1 VAALLELRDVS
12 RYFGGLKAVEGVS
25 LTVEEGEIVGL
36 IGPNGAGKTTLFSV
50 VSGFYPPTAGEV
62 TFAGRPIRGL
72 RPDVICELGV
82 ARTFQL
88 VKPFPHLTVLENVMV
103 GAFNRTN
110 SRAKAEAEAREILQF
125 IGLDRFGPG
134 KASALTLPG
143 RKRLE
148 VARALGTRPRLLLLD
163 EVMAG
168 LTPTESMHM
177 VGLIKQL
184 RERGIT
190 ILVIEHVMRAIMAL
204 SDRIAVLHH
213 GQLIAMGAPQ
223 QVIRD
228 PAVIEAYFGEEL
240 QLAESESA

>member
-1 VAALLELRDVS
+1 MAALLELHGVS

-62 TFAGRPIRGL
+62 VFAGRPIAGL
-72 RPDVICELGV
+72 RPDVICEMGL

-103 GAFNRTN
+103 GAFNRTD
-110 SRAKAEAEAREILQF
+110 SRAQAEAEAREILEF
-125 IGLDRFGPG
+125 VGLEAFGPR

-177 VGLIKQL
+177 VGLVKQL
-184 RERGIT
+184 RERGMT
-190 ILVIEHVMRAIMAL
+190 VLLIEHVMRAIMAL

-213 GQLIAMGAPQ
+213 GQLIAMGPPQ